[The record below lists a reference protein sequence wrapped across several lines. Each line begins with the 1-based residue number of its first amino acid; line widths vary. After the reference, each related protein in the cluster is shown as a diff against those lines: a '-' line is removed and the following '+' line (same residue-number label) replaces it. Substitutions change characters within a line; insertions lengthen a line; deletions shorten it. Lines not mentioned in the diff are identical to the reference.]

1 MDTAVAVGSSSRVA
15 RGNEPSSPLRGKQ
28 SKVAPG
34 RLLMTLTHYQVLRI
48 KIVAMTLCFSL
59 IPLFAL
65 GITIYY
71 QFSTAYTG
79 KLTERLKAL
88 VQNRRSVIEL
98 FFDER
103 LSQLTTVAHTHSLEK
118 MRDEAYLGKVFE
130 IMQTRSRHFIDIGVI
145 DDRGDHLAYVGPH
158 YEQLKPVNYAQEDWF
173 QKVMASG
180 TYVSDVFLGFR
191 KIPHFIIAVTTRENN
206 RTWIL
211 RATIN
216 SEILDNI
223 VAAAQIGKRGDAFLI
238 NRQNILQ
245 TQPRFSGEL
254 LGHPT
259 TPNFASAVGT
269 TVEEIVQAGEQSLF
283 ATIQIPNRNWV
294 LVVKEDPK
302 DEMAPLFQAQ
312 YIETIILIAGVLLVV
327 TGTILTTRS
336 MTNELMRIER
346 EKAVAGDMVVQSS
359 KMAALGKMAAGI
371 AHEINNPLQ
380 IIGEKAGW
388 MKDLLEKEDVKASE
402 NWEEFDDCIRKIE
415 RQIER
420 SRVITHR
427 LLRFGRRMEPTQD
440 MVDINRILAETL
452 TFLENEAHH
461 REIKITANY
470 ADKLPPV
477 TTDAAQLQQVF
488 LNIIDNA
495 IDAVGKGGAIQIQ
508 TSYNSENNRNI
519 AVEITDNGQGIP
531 KELLDRIFDPFFTTK
546 TAQEGTG
553 LGLSISYSIME
564 KLGGRITVASE
575 KGIGTTFTIYIP
587 V

>member
-1 MDTAVAVGSSSRVA
+1 MTSS
-15 RGNEPSSPLRGKQ
+15 
-28 SKVAPG
+28 
-34 RLLMTLTHYQVLRI
+34 HYQALRV

-59 IPLFAL
+59 IPLFAM
-65 GITIYY
+65 GIIIYY

-79 KLTERLKAL
+79 KLTERLKTLA
-88 VQNRRSVIEL
+88 QNRRNVIEL

-103 LSQLTTVAHTHSLEK
+103 LSQLTTVAHTHSLAK
-118 MRDEAYLGKVFE
+118 MGDEAYLNKVFN

-145 DDRGDHLAYVGPH
+145 DDRGDHLAYVGPY
-158 YEQLKPVNYAQEDWF
+158 YEQLKPVNYAREEWF
-173 QKVMASG
+173 QKVMDSG

-191 KIPHFIIAVTTRENN
+191 KIPHFIIAVATRENN

-216 SEILDNI
+216 SEILDSI
-223 VAAAQIGKRGDAFLI
+223 VAAAQMGKRGDAFII

-245 TQPRFSGEL
+245 TPPRFSGEL
-254 LGHPT
+254 LSHPT
-259 TPNFASAVGT
+259 TPDFSSTVGT
-269 TVEEIVQAGEQSLF
+269 SVEEAVSSGEKSLF

-312 YIETIILIAGVLLVV
+312 YIEAIILTVGVLLVV
-327 TGTILTTRS
+327 TGTVFTTRS
-336 MTNELMRIER
+336 MTNELIRIER
-346 EKAVAGDMVVQSS
+346 EKAAADDLLVQSS

-388 MKDLLEKEDVKASE
+388 MKDLLEKEDIQASE
-402 NWEEFDDCIRKIE
+402 NWGEFDDCIRKIE

-440 MVDINRILAETL
+440 MVDINRILAETI
-452 TFLENEAHH
+452 TFLENEAHY
-461 REIKITANY
+461 RDIKIETTY
-470 ADKLPPV
+470 ADRLPQV
-477 TTDAAQLQQVF
+477 TTDSAQLQQVF

-495 IDAVGKGGAIQIQ
+495 IDAVGRGGAISVK
-508 TSYNSENNRNI
+508 TSFNFEANRNI
-519 AVEITDNGQGIP
+519 VVEIADNGPGIP
-531 KELLDRIFDPFFTTK
+531 KEILARIFDPFFTTK
-546 TAQEGTG
+546 STQEGTG
-553 LGLSISYSIME
+553 LGLSISYTIME
-564 KLGGRITVASE
+564 KLGGRIAVASE
-575 KGIGTTFTIYIP
+575 EGTGTKFTIYVP
-587 V
+587 A